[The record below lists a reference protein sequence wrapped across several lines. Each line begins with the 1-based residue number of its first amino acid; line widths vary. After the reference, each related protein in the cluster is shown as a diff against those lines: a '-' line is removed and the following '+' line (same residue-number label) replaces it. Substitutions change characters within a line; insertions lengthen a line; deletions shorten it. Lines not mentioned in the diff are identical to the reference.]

1 MIRVP
6 TDVGG
11 LPSGPIDQTPH
22 EKAVWEKRVDAL
34 MMILARENR
43 ITVDEIRF
51 AIERLGEKAY
61 SEMAYYE
68 RWIEAICQSLIQRGL
83 LTVEEVSMRIGELE
97 AKGHE

>member
-11 LPSGPIDQTPH
+11 LEAGPIDRAGH
-22 EKAVWEKRVDAL
+22 EKAFWEKRVDAL
-34 MMILARENR
+34 MMVLAREER
-43 ITVDEIRF
+43 ITVDEIRYS
-51 AIERLGEKAY
+51 IERLGEKAY
-61 SEMAYYE
+61 SEMSYYE